1 MSSCS
6 NEGARRSAA
15 VDEHVRRENLHDI
28 NGIVEMYGDDA
39 DFHDAAWN
47 IHHIG
52 RDAIFSYYEELIRGL
67 PDLRFD
73 ISRRHVGDDS
83 MVIEGIASGHHL
95 GPWRGLPSTG
105 YRISVPM
112 CAVFT
117 FDGDGRF
124 AGETI
129 FYDRATVLRQL
140 AMFHEPD
147 TLLGRATAALA
158 HPVTLAKIAGRLMVR
173 RSRDG
178 DRHAPLASSGE
189 RRSDGHRR

>member
-1 MSSCS
+1 MNSCS
-6 NEGARRSAA
+6 KERAHRAAA

-28 NGIVEMYGDDA
+28 DGVAEMYGDSA
-39 DFHDAAWN
+39 DFYDAAWN
-47 IHHIG
+47 VHHIG

-73 ISRRHVGDDS
+73 VLRRHVSDDS
-83 MVIEGIASGHHL
+83 IVIEGIASGHHL

-117 FDGDGRF
+117 FEGDGRF

-158 HPVTLAKIAGRLMVR
+158 HPVALARIAGRLMVR

-178 DRHAPLASSGE
+178 ERNAPSASSAG